1 MACRGLILCMVGL
14 MLPGCDLASDHNPAF
29 SLSTL
34 PRVDMVADSRD
45 LANLYSN
52 RFTDLAIPV
61 TIYYGNAK
69 YSGRLEA
76 AGAGSRFFPKFSFR
90 VHLEGRPIEDLA
102 EFNLSAQVNDRIMMH
117 TILSVF
123 LYEQAGFP
131 VFRTGDVFVTMNGR
145 NLGLYVKNERVEQAF
160 FAARAMPVYELYKVE
175 FGSRFSLN
183 GGNNVAETFDKEIPD
198 DENYGSLV
206 EFIRALDTVR
216 VDRLFDELAEFLD
229 IGQYL
234 RYHAVSTI
242 RNDPDSYTNNFF
254 LYRSAPDAPFRVI
267 PWDFDKTFF
276 RDYDL
281 GLYGENDIILKLL
294 QNDSCAT
301 LYRNFMRTYLEDVFT
316 EQRLF
321 PMIDSL
327 AVLIQDYHPLD
338 PYLSYHDFSVEIND
352 TKSFITRR
360 RNTLLELLNNGGV

>member
-1 MACRGLILCMVGL
+1 MACRGIITGIVAVMFSACE
-14 MLPGCDLASDHNPAF
+14 LASDHNPLF

-34 PRVDMVADSRD
+34 SRLDMVTESRD
-45 LANLYSN
+45 LANLYAN

-61 TIYYGNAK
+61 TLGYRNSLF
-69 YSGRLEA
+69 SGRLEA

-90 VHLEGRPIEDLA
+90 VNLADRPIEDLY
-102 EFNLSAQVNDRIMMH
+102 EFNLSAQVCDRIMMH

-131 VFRTGDVFVTMNGR
+131 VFRTRDVFVTMNGG
-145 NLGLYVKNERVEQAF
+145 NLGLYVMNERIEQAF
-160 FAARAMPVYELYKVE
+160 FDARTMPVYELYKVE
-175 FGSRFSLN
+175 FGSRFSLRE
-183 GGNNVAETFDKEIPD
+183 GNNVAETFDKEIPD
-198 DENYGSLV
+198 DDNYGSLV

-216 VDRLFDELAEFLD
+216 TDRIFEDFAGFLD

-242 RNDPDSYTNNFF
+242 RTDPDSYTNNFF
-254 LYRSAPDAPFRVI
+254 LYRSAPNAPFRVI

-276 RDYDL
+276 RDHDL

-294 QNDSCAT
+294 QNDSCAL
-301 LYRNFMRTYLEDVFT
+301 LYRNFMKDFLDDVFT

-327 AVLIQDYHPLD
+327 AILIREYHPLD
-338 PYLSYHDFSVEIND
+338 PYLSQYDFSVEINS
-352 TKSFITRR
+352 TKSFITQR
-360 RNTLLELLNNGGV
+360 RNTLLGLLNNGG